1 MPGPVP
7 NPGIARIWSR
17 GAWAAPQG
25 AGFLV
30 GPRTVLT
37 CAHVVS
43 AVAGEP
49 EGTPLPAGF
58 TVDLDFPLTGSAV
71 RRQTARLV
79 THVPVG
85 EDHSGDMA
93 LLTLDEEPPP
103 GAGPVRLLDVET
115 VRGHPFRAFGFPA
128 GDDAGVWS
136 LGTIVDDRGRGWL
149 QFESTSACEIRQ
161 GFSGTPL
168 WDDRYQ
174 GAVGMVVATDGRFL
188 QRAAYAITAEVL
200 LDTHPVLRRHAAL
213 ASPFRGLEP
222 YREQDAAHYFG
233 RPEQITSLTEAVTTS
248 SIVPVIG
255 VSGVG
260 KSSLLHAGLVPALR
274 RRGDYSIA
282 SLVPDPTLPAEY
294 MLASA
299 LLPLLDAPTEPAA
312 PGGPAEPA
320 EEAERAEEA
329 EPAVEAE
336 PVERLARLAGRL
348 RDGAAAP
355 AVRALLTRAG
365 TSQLLLLIDQFE
377 VLFRCSP
384 EAADTLVEQ
393 VVAMTGWRAADG
405 GPLVRLVF
413 GLRLDFLKAMRRFPV
428 LERVCE
434 SSPVLVDRLGEDRL
448 RDVVLSP
455 VAAFHGAVR
464 FEDRLPERLVSDAGR
479 SPGAL
484 PLLAFALSLLWE
496 RQRRGVL
503 GHAAYEEIGGVAGAL
518 ASHAERVV
526 KERLGDV
533 REDVRRLFVQL
544 VRPGDGGLDRP
555 VDTGRTARRRDLP
568 PACWQA
574 AQQLAFQRLVHLDR
588 APDGAETVALAHE
601 ALLEHWPALRSWI
614 DEDRSFRSWQE
625 HLRER
630 IARWEHSGRDHVLL
644 MRGSELRQARQ
655 WLLDRS
661 HDIPEGERAYVHA
674 GLERRRRRW
683 ARRAVVGTAGAA
695 VLATLAGAGL
705 RSVRDSKAAELSAG
719 LVHQAQRE
727 ADSDRERA
735 ALLSV
740 AAWRTAPTQQARD
753 NLFARYLADA
763 PYDAVLPAGGTVAQT
778 ALDDSG
784 RTVAVRTA
792 AGRVTVWRGGA
803 AGGPSPILDADGA
816 SAVAVSPDG
825 TRLALGGDGN
835 RVTVRDL
842 RTGRTLLTLR
852 SVPSTAS
859 TLQAVDEL
867 RFDRT
872 GRRLLVHPPQ
882 DDTAQVWD
890 LDRPAAR
897 PVSLEALDERPVSG
911 FAFTADG
918 GHVVASD
925 PLSDGVWD
933 TRTGRL
939 SSAPGLHEPGFAP
952 GPRPVRA
959 ECADGRWRLSDVAG
973 RGPGAGLF
981 PSLPCTTR
989 SELAGVS
996 DLLVLTRDE
1005 GTVTVHDRATGQP
1018 LTAWPE
1024 DGPQGR
1030 FTRYQ
1035 PAAASRRVAFARGTD
1050 VLLTTAPAPG
1060 SLDTAEMSVWGDA
1073 DLGGN
1078 DADAAHFSPSGRQLV
1093 TVGVGA
1099 AVALW
1104 DPGTGRRIAAA
1115 GPGGYTTRAWVAFDA
1130 GERTLAVREMADQS
1144 VTLYRLPSLQVLRRV
1159 RIDAFPGSPPHDA
1172 GLGGLGFT
1180 RRGRLVALAGGA
1192 VSQWD
1197 TTTGRQVGGVLLFRE
1212 DAEADRR
1219 RYATSLAVDPAAERI
1234 AVTTAD
1240 LRGVEVWDLRD
1251 RRRLTV
1257 LVPGFRAPL
1266 ADRDA
1271 VRFSDDGRRLLL
1283 AGEDGSAEVWAADG
1297 GRREAAVPA
1306 GSARTTSFL
1315 HGTGEVVSVRPG
1327 AVERFGP
1334 GGLTARIR
1342 IPDAARVRAVVPSP
1356 DGERLLLST
1365 PLPTAWGTVAT
1376 FRLREASAGAW
1387 AAGLCS
1393 RVTRNISREDLI
1405 TVRYGMLERA
1415 LLGVTACDNA

>member
-1 MPGPVP
+1 MPGSVP

-49 EGTPLPAGF
+49 EGRPLEAGF
-58 TVDLDFPLTGSAV
+58 TVDLDFPLTGPAV
-71 RRQTARLV
+71 RRRTARLV

-85 EDHSGDMA
+85 EDHSGDIA
-93 LLTLDEEPPP
+93 LLTLDEDPPP
-103 GAGPVRLLDVET
+103 GAGPVRLLDVES

-168 WDDRYQ
+168 WDDRHQ
-174 GAVGMVVATDGRFL
+174 GVVGMVVATDGRFL
-188 QRAAYAITAEVL
+188 QRAAYAITAAVL
-200 LDTHPVLRRHAAL
+200 FETHPVLRHHAAL
-213 ASPFRGLEP
+213 PSPFRGLEP

-233 RPEQITSLTEAVTTS
+233 RPEQIMSLTEAVTTS

-282 SLVPDPTLPAEY
+282 SLVPDPTVSAEY

-299 LLPLLDAPTEPAA
+299 LLPLLDAPAQQGDDGDQSDDGDQGEPAGPGA
-312 PGGPAEPA
+312 PPEPL
-320 EEAERAEEA
+320 
-329 EPAVEAE
+329 
-336 PVERLARLAGRL
+336 ERLERLAGRL
-348 RDGAAAP
+348 REGAAGP

-365 TSQLLLLIDQFE
+365 TAQLLLIIDQFE

-384 EAADTLVEQ
+384 EAADALVEQ
-393 VVAMTGWRAADG
+393 VVTMTGWRTADG

-448 RDVVLSP
+448 REVVLSP

-496 RQRRGVL
+496 RQRRGIL
-503 GHAAYEEIGGVAGAL
+503 GHAAYEDIGGVAGAL
-518 ASHAERVV
+518 ATHAERIV

-533 REDVRRLFVQL
+533 RDDARRLLVQL

-568 PACWQA
+568 AACWQA
-574 AQQLAFQRLVHLDR
+574 AQLLAFHRLVHLDR

-601 ALLEHWPALRSWI
+601 ALLEHWPTLRAWV
-614 DEDRSFRSWQE
+614 DQDRSFRSWQE

-630 IARWEHSGRDHVLL
+630 IARWEHSGRDHALL

-661 HDIPEGERAYVHA
+661 YDIPDGERAYVRA

-683 ARRAVVGTAGAA
+683 SRRAAAGTAVAA
-695 VLATLAGAGL
+695 VLGTLAGAGL
-705 RSVRDSKAAELSAG
+705 ESVRDSKAAELSAG

-727 ADSDRERA
+727 ADTHRERA

-763 PYDAVLPAGGTVAQT
+763 PFDAVLPAGGEVAQT

-784 RTVAVRTA
+784 RVVAVRTV
-792 AGRVTVWRGGA
+792 AGRVSVWRAGA
-803 AGGPSPILDADGA
+803 AGGPSLIAGMDGV

-825 TRLALGGDGN
+825 ARLALGGDGN

-842 RTGRTLLTLR
+842 RDGRTVLTLR
-852 SVPSTAS
+852 SAPSTAS
-859 TLQAVDEL
+859 TLRAVDEL

-890 LDRPAAR
+890 LDRPTAR
-897 PVSLEALDERPVSG
+897 PVSLEALEERPASG

-918 GHVVASD
+918 THVVASD
-925 PLSDGVWD
+925 PLSRGAWD

-939 SSAPGLHEPGFAP
+939 TAAPGFHEPGFAP

-959 ECADGRWRLSDVAG
+959 ACADGRWRLSDVSAG
-973 RGPGAGLF
+973 GSGPRLF
-981 PSLPCTTR
+981 SRLPCTTR

-996 DLLVLTRDE
+996 DRLVLTRDD
-1005 GTVTVHDRATGQP
+1005 GAVTVHDTATGQP
-1018 LTAWPE
+1018 LTALAE
-1024 DGPQGR
+1024 DGPKGR
-1030 FTRYQ
+1030 FTRYSL
-1035 PAAASRRVAFARGTD
+1035 AAASRRIAFARGAE
-1050 VLLTTAPAPG
+1050 VLLVTAPPPG
-1060 SLDTAEMSVWGDA
+1060 SLDAAGMSVWGDA
-1073 DLGGN
+1073 ELDGS
-1078 DADAAHFSPSGRQLV
+1078 DADAVHFSPSGRHLV
-1093 TVGVGA
+1093 TVGVGG
-1099 AVALW
+1099 AVAVW
-1104 DPGTGRRIAAA
+1104 DPATGRRVAAA
-1115 GPGGYTTRAWVAFDA
+1115 GTGGYPTRAWVAFDA
-1130 GERTLAVREMADQS
+1130 AERTLAVREIADES

-1159 RIDAFPGSPPHDA
+1159 RIHAYPGSPPHDV
-1172 GLGGLGFT
+1172 GLAGLGFT
-1180 RRGRLVALAGGA
+1180 RSGRLVALAGGA

-1234 AVTTAD
+1234 AVTTPD
-1240 LRGVEVWDLRD
+1240 LRGVEVWDLRE

-1271 VRFSDDGRRLLL
+1271 VRFSEDGRRLLL
-1283 AGEDGSAEVWAADG
+1283 AGKDGGAEVWEAGG

-1306 GSARTTSFL
+1306 DSARTTSFL
-1315 HGTGEVVSVRPG
+1315 NGTGEVVSVRPG
-1327 AVERFGP
+1327 AVERWGP

-1365 PLPTAWGTVAT
+1365 PLPTAWGRVAT
-1376 FRLREASAGAW
+1376 FRRRETSAGAW

-1405 TVRYGMLERA
+1405 TVRYGMLERN
-1415 LLGVTACDNA
+1415 LLGVTACGAP